1 MALSKVSVNSDITAA
16 AINALKTALKTELKR
31 RGGEGSV

>member
-1 MALSKVSVNSDITAA
+1 MAVTKGNIKLASE
-16 AINALKTALKTELKR
+16 INTLRSNLKTELKR

>member
-1 MALSKVSVNSDITAA
+1 MATVNNTILASE
-16 AINALKTALKTELKR
+16 INTLRSTLATELKR

>member
-1 MALSKVSVNSDITAA
+1 MATVNNQTLASEITTLRSNLA
-16 AINALKTALKTELKR
+16 TELKR